1 MCTHVHVRQSWTK
14 RRKMKEGRKK
24 GYILETKGIP
34 IRKEKRL
41 GTKEGTNGELVPR
54 KPVRFTHLQA
64 PLIGTAIPWH
74 RTEHILP
81 PVTLDRRH
89 LRCGFAML

>member
-41 GTKEGTNGELVPR
+41 GTKEGTNGELVQGNWPG
-54 KPVRFTHLQA
+54 FTHIQA

-74 RTEHILP
+74 HMGHTLS

-89 LRCGFAML
+89 LR